1 MKAVDGYDCPFIDLF
16 YALYGKNIWKC
27 RSMTLWEQSWSLML
41 MCQNFESHVVFPY
54 VKFQRWYDFIFLF
67 WILWLSK
74 GLSTCTM
81 VHIRVFS
88 VCSDSQERFLFLN
101 FFNKNLC
108 QSYNEWCTHI
118 GDSCRTWQ
126 LIVGKNCLINPS
138 RNRIHS
144 IKFVWKRNGIH
155 WVTCF
160 ILNDSTSSCLNNGS
174 EGCRLFMHVYKDV
187 GSVTDTVLT
196 IKVIRLWA
204 NSKQNKCLILW
215 KLSLIPSLGRD
226 IRWCAEEGDDDGSFW
241 CTRILTKKMQLISSS
256 MCSFLNN

>member
-1 MKAVDGYDCPFIDLF
+1 
-16 YALYGKNIWKC
+16 
-27 RSMTLWEQSWSLML
+27 ML

-54 VKFQRWYDFIFLF
+54 VKSQRWYDFIFLF

-74 GLSTCTM
+74 GLSTCTV

-88 VCSDSQERFLFLN
+88 VCSDSQESFLFLN

-118 GDSCRTWQ
+118 GDSFRTWQ
-126 LIVGKNCLINPS
+126 LIVGKNCLIYLLKMCINPS
-138 RNRIHS
+138 RNWIHS

-174 EGCRLFMHVYKDV
+174 EGCRVFMHVYMDV

-204 NSKQNKCLILW
+204 NSKQNKCLIL
-215 KLSLIPSLGRD
+215 
-226 IRWCAEEGDDDGSFW
+226 
-241 CTRILTKKMQLISSS
+241 
-256 MCSFLNN
+256 